1 MTAIENQKSKTLAP
15 PAWAGVKN
23 FFALALIAA
32 LVLLFFWRMI
42 TPRLEDRAVFPPG
55 DFTDQF
61 WMFRVYEAR
70 AFAQGRLPLW
80 SENFNSGH
88 PFLADVQ
95 SAIFYPPSL
104 LWTLAVVAF
113 RGENFTLLD
122 LEIEAIAHFILAG
135 AFTYLFAKRL
145 LDNRVAALVSALAFT
160 FGGYLTSY
168 PPQQL
173 AILETATWLPLALL
187 FLDKA
192 IGRGLTQTN
201 ADEIQNPRSS
211 ALVRVP
217 LNYIAAGITL
227 GVAVLAGHP
236 QTFLFVVYACAIFFV
251 WRIYASRNTHHAIR
265 IIPCVLRFAFSLL
278 IAAGISAAQWIPTL
292 EYQLISTR
300 AAIGWAEASRGF
312 PTLDPLQMILPGF
325 INAFQS
331 PLYIGILP
339 LWLALFALF
348 ARERREREKIFWAAL
363 AVGSLIV
370 AFGFYAFG
378 YALLYLFA
386 PGFALFRGQ
395 ERLALVISFS
405 LALLAGYGMRDLMSN
420 VDARRLR
427 RAWALLPAGITI
439 SLMFVFTLYISG
451 TVRQSGRVAF
461 LGDRAGLMV
470 LIFTLATVFVAW
482 LIFPSPV
489 VRGRGKGWGLALAL
503 IVFDLFSINNA
514 AYNATPTPRFPPTP
528 IIEAIK
534 SDPGIFRVVDEG
546 QEPGHF
552 GIAYRLEEIG
562 GISPLRIAAYD
573 TLRDNLPE
581 EKLWSLLNVRYVIT
595 ERPGFAN
602 AEVVAQEGKTRLLRL
617 NDSMPRAWFAPYA
630 IRNSTDDQVIA
641 ALSSDAFDPYYLAY
655 IASASSSALP
665 APPIRRDTARIAHAA
680 EFLRIT
686 PEHARVLVNAPAD
699 GLLVLSENFYYP
711 SWRATV
717 DGIETPIL
725 RANVAQ
731 TAVPVRAGAHR
742 VEMTLDSG
750 AVKIGICVSIAT
762 LALILAIA
770 ILAHIRHVV

>member
-1 MTAIENQKSKTLAP
+1 MTNPISNLQSPPSKRYDLAAIL
-15 PAWAGVKN
+15 
-23 FFALALIAA
+23 LIAV
-32 LVLLFFWRMI
+32 LVLLFFWRII

-80 SENFNSGH
+80 SENFNGGH

-95 SAIFYPPSL
+95 SAIFYPVSL
-104 LWTLAVVAF
+104 IWTLAIVAL

-145 LDNRVAALVSALAFT
+145 LGNRIAALVSALTFT
-160 FGGYLTSY
+160 FGGYLTAY

-173 AILETATWLPLALL
+173 AILETATWLPLTLY
-187 FLDKA
+187 FLE
-192 IGRGLTQTN
+192 RGLTRTASR
-201 ADEIQNPRSS
+201 ADKMSS
-211 ALVRVP
+211 PHSPTLVRVP
-217 LNYIAAGITL
+217 FDFLSAGVTLGIAA
-227 GVAVLAGHP
+227 LAGHP
-236 QTFLFVVYACAIFFV
+236 QTFLFVVYASIIFFV
-251 WRIYASRNTHHAIR
+251 WRMASSEWRGMKN
-265 IIPCVLRFAFSLL
+265 FAFCLL
-278 IAAGISAAQWIPTL
+278 PFALTLVVAAGISAAQWIPTL

-348 ARERREREKIFWAAL
+348 ARERREREKIFWAML

-378 YALLYLFA
+378 YALLYLVA

-420 VDARRLR
+420 VDARQLR
-427 RAWALLPAGITI
+427 RAWVLLPAGITV

-470 LIFTLATVFVAW
+470 LIFTLATALTVW
-482 LIFPSPV
+482 LPSPAK
-489 VRGRGKGWGLALAL
+489 RGKGWGWGLALAL
-503 IVFDLFSINNA
+503 IAFDLFSINNA
-514 AYNATPTPRFPPTP
+514 AYNATPTPRFPTTP

-534 SDPGIFRVVDEG
+534 SDPSIFRVVDEG
-546 QEPGHF
+546 QLPGHF
-552 GIAYRLEEIG
+552 GIAYQLEEIG

-602 AEVVAQEGKTRLLRL
+602 AQVIAQDGTTRLLRL

-630 IRNSTDDQVIA
+630 IQNSTDDQVIA
-641 ALSSDAFDPYYLAY
+641 ALSSDAFDPYYRAY

-665 APPIRRDTARIAHAA
+665 ALPIRRDAARIAHAA

-686 PEHARVLVNAPAD
+686 PEHVRVTVNAPAD

-711 SWRATV
+711 GWRATV
-717 DGIETPIL
+717 DGVETPIL
-725 RANVAQ
+725 RANIAQ
-731 TAVPVRAGAHR
+731 TAVPVRAGAGR
-742 VEMTLDSG
+742 VEFAFDPWSVKTGIAISLITLL
-750 AVKIGICVSIAT
+750 AVIVVSAT
-762 LALILAIA
+762 LRLRAS
-770 ILAHIRHVV
+770 